1 MQAMMLAAGMGK
13 RLKDLTQDNTKCM
26 LKVHGKTL
34 IERALDILVDAGVS
48 KMIMVIGYRGENV
61 RELLGNSYR
70 EMPIQYI
77 ENPIYNETNNIY
89 SLWLA
94 RNEMCEE
101 DTLLLESDLIFESS
115 MVTGMLEDP
124 RPNLAAVAPFK
135 SWMDGTVVCL
145 DEDDNIVRFLGK
157 DAFRFKEVDEYFK
170 TVNIYKF
177 SKEFSQKSYVPFL
190 DAYCTALG
198 HNEYYEQVLKVVTFL
213 DNTDLQGYR
222 IKKEKWYEIDDV
234 QDLNN
239 AEAIFAEADQK
250 LPLFNKRYGGYW
262 RFPSLIDFCYLVNPY
277 FPPRRLLDEMECY
290 FQELIADYPSGQ
302 GINRLLASKMFGVS
316 ADQIL
321 VGNGAAEI
329 IKGLMELQTGT
340 VGFIC
345 PTFVEYMERVAP
357 EQRKVFIPKNK
368 NFTYTVDELIAF
380 SADLD
385 TLVLIN
391 PDNPSGQMIPKNEV
405 LRLAQWFNDNNKQL
419 ILDES
424 FVDFSDESE
433 ENSCIS
439 RAIIEQFPD
448 LIIVKSISKSY
459 GVPGIRLGVVVSAN
473 GAKMKEIQ
481 KKLSI
486 WNINSFGEFF
496 LQIIGKYEK
505 EYARACT
512 LIIAERNRFFKEL
525 SQIPFIRV
533 IPSQANYFLCEVTN
547 TYTARELTERLLVE
561 KDLYIKDNTGKLGFE
576 NGQYVRIAIRNKK
589 DNNKLVKMLKKL

>member
-34 IERALDILVDAGVS
+34 IDRALDILVDAGVS

-70 EMPIQYI
+70 GMPIEFI
-77 ENPIYNETNNIY
+77 DNPIFNETNNIY

-94 RNEMCEE
+94 RKELCED
-101 DTLLLESDLIFESS
+101 DTILLESDLIFEPK

-145 DEDDNIVRFLGK
+145 NDNDDITSFLGK
-157 DAFRFKEVDEYFK
+157 AAFKFNDVDEYFK

-177 SKEFSQKSYVPFL
+177 SKEFSTKHYVPFL
-190 DAYCTALG
+190 DAYCQALG
-198 HNEYYEQVLKVVTFL
+198 HNEYYEQVLKVITLL
-213 DNTDLQGYR
+213 DQTNLQGYR

-239 AEAIFAEADQK
+239 AEAIFAEPDQK
-250 LPLFNKRYGGYW
+250 LDLFNKRFGGYW

-302 GINRLLASKMFGVS
+302 GVNRLLASKMFGVG

-329 IKGLMELQTGT
+329 IKGLMEMQTGK

-345 PTFVEYMERVAP
+345 PTFVEYMNRIAP
-357 EQRKVFIPKNK
+357 EQRKVFIPTNK
-368 NFTYTVDELIAF
+368 DFTYTVDELIQF
-380 SADLD
+380 SSDLD

-391 PDNPSGQMIPKNEV
+391 PDNPSGQMIAKTEV
-405 LRLAQWFNDNNKQL
+405 LRLAKWFESNGKQL

-433 ENSCIS
+433 ANSCIS
-439 RAIIEQFPD
+439 REIIEQFAN
-448 LIIVKSISKSY
+448 LVIVKSISKSY
-459 GVPGIRLGVVVSAN
+459 GVPGIRLGVVVSSN
-473 GAKMKEIQ
+473 GATMK
-481 KKLSI
+481 
-486 WNINSFGEFF
+486 
-496 LQIIGKYEK
+496 
-505 EYARACT
+505 A
-512 LIIAERNRFFKEL
+512 
-525 SQIPFIRV
+525 V
-533 IPSQANYFLCEVTN
+533 
-547 TYTARELTERLLVE
+547 
-561 KDLYIKDNTGKLGFE
+561 
-576 NGQYVRIAIRNKK
+576 
-589 DNNKLVKMLKKL
+589 